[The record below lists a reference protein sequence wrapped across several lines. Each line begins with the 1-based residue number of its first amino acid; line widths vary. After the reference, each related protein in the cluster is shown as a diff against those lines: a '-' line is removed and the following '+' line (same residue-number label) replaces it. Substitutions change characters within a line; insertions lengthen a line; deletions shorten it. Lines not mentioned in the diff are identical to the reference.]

1 MRRYELGI
9 LLSLGAKTHRIRNMV
24 MKESLFPVMLGM
36 LCSAFMSV
44 IIFLIVRQ
52 QADFVIN
59 INIIGMLSVVPIMLA
74 VAYVACYIPIQA
86 AITQDPMKA

>member
-1 MRRYELGI
+1 MCLE
-9 LLSLGAKTHRIRNMV
+9 A
-24 MKESLFPVMLGM
+24 
-36 LCSAFMSV
+36 V

-86 AITQDPMKA
+86 AITQDPMKALRNE